1 VVHDIY
7 SRKNRNVLLL
17 LLIFITKCN
26 KWKDFKESLSE
37 INETALDAA
46 IRDAAGLEDK
56 ENTELLV
63 ESIQIGSP
71 TNNEQGNPANS
82 SEGENLST
90 SNSDTTV
97 STLLVSE
104 RTCSGTESVQITEKL
119 IKRESWVLLCNI
131 VYVFVNHKF
140 YNFEMNKLN
149 PIEIRLKKLINS
161 WSFNILWT
169 TFIKS

>member
-1 VVHDIY
+1 M
-7 SRKNRNVLLL
+7 
-17 LLIFITKCN
+17 
-26 KWKDFKESLSE
+26 
-37 INETALDAA
+37 
-46 IRDAAGLEDK
+46 DAAGLEDK

-82 SEGENLST
+82 NEGENLST

-119 IKRESWVLLCNI
+119 IKRES
-131 VYVFVNHKF
+131 
-140 YNFEMNKLN
+140 
-149 PIEIRLKKLINS
+149 
-161 WSFNILWT
+161 
-169 TFIKS
+169 